1 MDDFNIIALKRFVS
15 PSALL
20 GLAGLWLGYRVA
32 LALYN
37 ISPFHPL
44 SKFPGP
50 KIAAASYVYEAY
62 YDWILQGRYGR
73 RIEKMHEQ
81 YGKCLN
87 DSGWIVSDH

>member
-1 MDDFNIIALKRFVS
+1 MTMDNFDLSALKRFLS

-20 GLAGLWLGYRVA
+20 TVTGIWVGYRVA

-44 SKFPGP
+44 AKFPGP

-62 YDWILQGRYGR
+62 YDWILMGRYGR
-73 RIEKMHEQ
+73 RIEKMHER
-81 YGKCLN
+81 YGEYLMRT
-87 DSGWIVSDH
+87 SR

>member
-1 MDDFNIIALKRFVS
+1 MDSLNSIALERLLS

-20 GLAGLWLGYRVA
+20 GFTGVWLGYRVA

-37 ISPFHPL
+37 VSPFHPL

-50 KIAAASYVYEAY
+50 KIAAASYIYEAY
-62 YDWILQGRYGR
+62 YDWILMGRYGR

-81 YGKCLN
+81 YGEY
-87 DSGWIVSDH
+87 STRTS

>member
-1 MDDFNIIALKRFVS
+1 MDYFNSSALKRFLS

-20 GLAGLWLGYRVA
+20 ALTGLWLGYRVA

-37 ISPFHPL
+37 ISPLHPL
-44 SKFPGP
+44 AKFPGP

-73 RIEKMHEQ
+73 RIEKMHER
-81 YGKCLN
+81 YGEYLMKT
-87 DSGWIVSDH
+87 SR